1 VTRPETVSDAPRER
15 FASLDVSEFDD
26 DVPGA
31 LVVQTLDE
39 FADEL
44 EDPAV
49 ALLGTAD
56 NVLIPE
62 NGDAMAYG
70 DGGAGKTT
78 MMIDLALHLAAGDPW
93 LVWAVPRP
101 LRVLL
106 IENEGPRPFFRAK
119 LRRKRDAWTGSALGD
134 RLLVLAEPWGR
145 FTYAK
150 ERCREV
156 LADWVRER
164 EIDVVISGP
173 LTTAGMEAAGT
184 LQEVRAF
191 LVLVDDVRRSAGRP
205 FASVLVHHENKGGQV
220 SGAWEGAGD
229 TLLHVS
235 AQGRGKVRLHVQK
248 ARHASESHG
257 TTLQLLWA
265 PGESF
270 TVEESPELDDEAIA
284 ERIVAAIRGNP
295 GTGWTRVEQAT
306 LGVSRDRRNA
316 IRDRLLA
323 VREIVNVRRRKG
335 EPDRALDH
343 VEEAKAAHLYAAD
356 DPVISQLLRAS
367 GAVGEQSAPAPG
379 ETDDLRL
386 LPAPRL
392 KSGAGRQ
399 EQSAPPSTS
408 EETAVRP
415 DALDVETEAE

>member
-235 AQGRGKVRLHVQK
+235 AQGRGRSAFTSRRPVTR
-248 ARHASESHG
+248 ARATGRRSSFSGPRASRSRSRSPQSW
-257 TTLQLLWA
+257 TTRR
-265 PGESF
+265 
-270 TVEESPELDDEAIA
+270 SP
-284 ERIVAAIRGNP
+284 RGSSP
-295 GTGWTRVEQAT
+295 RSAGIPVPAGR
-306 LGVSRDRRNA
+306 GSS
-316 IRDRLLA
+316 
-323 VREIVNVRRRKG
+323 RRRS
-335 EPDRALDH
+335 AS
-343 VEEAKAAHLYAAD
+343 AATAETRSAT
-356 DPVISQLLRAS
+356 AS
-367 GAVGEQSAPAPG
+367 S
-379 ETDDLRL
+379 R
-386 LPAPRL
+386 
-392 KSGAGRQ
+392 SGR
-399 EQSAPPSTS
+399 S
-408 EETAVRP
+408 
-415 DALDVETEAE
+415 